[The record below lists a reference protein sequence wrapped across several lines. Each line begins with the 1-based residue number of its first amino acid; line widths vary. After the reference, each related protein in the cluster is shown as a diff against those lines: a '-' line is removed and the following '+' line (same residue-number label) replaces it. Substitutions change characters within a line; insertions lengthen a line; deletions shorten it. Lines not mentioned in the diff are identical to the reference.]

1 MQTANFKL
9 RLLKTIILV
18 LTIAAP
24 LTSRCQLIPLPNAF
38 AHNDYS
44 HKRPLYDALDNG
56 YTNIEADIF
65 LKDGN
70 LVVAHINPFFKQH
83 RTLEILYLK
92 PLLDRINQNHGRIY
106 LGYDRPVTLM
116 IDTKTKAER
125 TYAVLK
131 TVLEKYRPIL
141 THYENGKVYN
151 KQITVVLSGN
161 KPYKSVMAE
170 NHRLVFIDQDLRT
183 AKRDTATTNVF
194 AMASCKYSKL
204 LHWDGNGDFPIS
216 ERTLLL
222 GYVAKCHKFG
232 KRVRLWASPEN
243 LGVWHE
249 LLSCGVD
256 MINTD
261 KLVELKNF
269 LLTANQPP
277 FAKVSPEYAKAN

>member
-1 MQTANFKL
+1 MTTANFKL
-9 RLLKTIILV
+9 RLLKTTLFVLIL
-18 LTIAAP
+18 AAP

-83 RTLEILYLK
+83 RTLEALYLK
-92 PLLDRINQNHGRIY
+92 PLLDRIMQNRGRIY
-106 LGYDRPVTLM
+106 SGYDHPLTLM
-116 IDTKTKAER
+116 IDIKTDAER

-131 TVLEKYRPIL
+131 SVLEKYRSII
-141 THYENGKVYN
+141 TRYDNGKIDN
-151 KQITVVLSGN
+151 KQIVVVLSGN

-170 NHRLVFIDQDLRT
+170 SHRLVFIDQDLQV
-183 AKRDTATTNVF
+183 AKLDTINANVF
-194 AMASCKYSKL
+194 AMASCKYSRL
-204 LHWDGNGDFPIS
+204 LHWDGTGEFPVE
-216 ERTLLL
+216 ERNRLLS
-222 GYVAKCHKFG
+222 YVIKCHRFG

-243 LGVWHE
+243 LGVWHA

-256 MINTD
+256 LINTD
-261 KLVELKNF
+261 KLEQLKDF
-269 LLTANQPP
+269 LLANQP
-277 FAKVSPEYAKAN
+277 EYATAN